1 MKKAIVWMVVAA
13 MTATAHAQDWPQ
25 YMGPNHDGHSTQK
38 NIRKNW
44 AEKGPE
50 VVWSTNLGI
59 GYGGPVVKNGKVYL
73 LDRNDEEGDIM
84 RCYDLNTGKENWNFA
99 YSAPG
104 EVMFPG
110 SRSVPVVDDNHVYSC
125 GPYGD
130 LYCFDV
136 NTQKPV
142 WNHNVWK
149 DFGGDKIPTWAISQC
164 PVLHKDLLII
174 ASQAPEAGVVAYDK
188 NTGEVKWKTP
198 SLGYVGYVSPTIIN
212 LHGEP
217 QVIMTTASDRSG
229 EKGNIVGINPE
240 NGELLWK
247 YDQWECH
254 IPVSTAS
261 DAGNNKILVVGGYER
276 GATMLS
282 INKSADGTFSASEV
296 FTTIEFGDQ
305 TKQPVLVDG
314 YFYAEYTTNS
324 RRDGLVCMDMD
335 GNLKWKTRRNPVFN
349 RGSIIYADGVLLATD
364 GAKTLFLIQPNG
376 TEYQELGR
384 AELLIE
390 KEKSADEFIATFGTQ
405 NWAPMALADGY
416 LLMRDQSHMI
426 CVKIAD

>member
-1 MKKAIVWMVVAA
+1 MKRQLVWIAF
-13 MTATAHAQDWPQ
+13 TALATMAYAQDWPQ

-104 EVMFPG
+104 EVQFPG
-110 SRSVPVVDDNHVYSC
+110 SRSVPVVDDAHVYSC

-136 NTQKPV
+136 HTAQPV
-142 WNHNVWK
+142 WNKNVWK
-149 DFGGDKIPTWAISQC
+149 DFGGEKIPTWAISQC
-164 PVLHKDLLII
+164 PVLYKDLLII
-174 ASQAPEAGVVAYDK
+174 ASQAPQAGVVAYDK

-198 SLGYVGYVSPTIIN
+198 ALGPVGYVSPTIIN
-212 LHGEP
+212 LHGQP
-217 QVIMTTASDRSG
+217 QVVMTTASDRSG
-229 EKGNIVGINPE
+229 DKGHIVGLDPDS
-240 NGELLWK
+240 GKMLWD
-247 YDQWECH
+247 YDQWECG
-254 IPVSTAS
+254 IPVATAS
-261 DAGNNKILVVGGYER
+261 DAGDNKILVVGGYQR
-276 GATMLS
+276 GATMLK
-282 INKSADGTFSASEV
+282 INKEGDNFSVAEL

-314 YFYAEYTTNS
+314 YFYAQYTTNN
-324 RRDGLVCMDMD
+324 RRDGLVCMDME
-335 GNLKWKTRRNPVFN
+335 GNLKWKTRRAPLFN

-364 GAKTLFLIQPNG
+364 GAKSLFMIQPDG
-376 TEYQELGR
+376 TEYKELGKV
-384 AELLIE
+384 ELLVE
-390 KEKSADEFIATFGTQ
+390 QEESKDQLIASFGTQ

-416 LLMRDQSHMI
+416 LLMRDQTHMI

>member
-1 MKKAIVWMVVAA
+1 M
-13 MTATAHAQDWPQ
+13 
-25 YMGPNHDGHSTQK
+25 
-38 NIRKNW
+38 
-44 AEKGPE
+44 
-50 VVWSTNLGI
+50 WSTNLGI

-110 SRSVPVVDDNHVYSC
+110 SRSVPVVDDTHVYSC

-149 DFGGDKIPTWAISQC
+149 DFGGDNIPTWAISQC

-188 NTGEVKWKTP
+188 NTGEVRWKTP
-198 SLGYVGYVSPTIIN
+198 SLGHVGYVSPTIIN

-229 EKGNIVGINPE
+229 EKGNIVGLNPD

-324 RRDGLVCMDMD
+324 RRDGLVCMDME

-364 GAKTLFLIQPNG
+364 GAKTLFLIQPDG
-376 TEYQELGR
+376 TGYKELGR

-390 KEKSADEFIATFGTQ
+390 KEKSADEFIANFGTQ
-405 NWAPMALADGY
+405 NWAPMALADGF

-426 CVKIAD
+426 CVKIADVPSIINQ